1 MRPPLCL
8 AELIAGRNA
17 RLRYCTS
24 NANFGECINILGPI
38 LLGLSSCVRVVG
50 TVKAAAA
57 CSVGIGLKNV
67 YSDSIRLPAL
77 HCTARYIRVYRS
89 RAIYLVRLFFVQSTT
104 HAFKTMKKPCEQ
116 RNERA
121 VVPVFFDHTQ
131 TSR

>member
-77 HCTARYIRVYRS
+77 HCTLYSCVSQSRYISRQVVLRS
-89 RAIYLVRLFFVQSTT
+89 VNRACLQD
-104 HAFKTMKKPCEQ
+104 
-116 RNERA
+116 NEEA
-121 VVPVFFDHTQ
+121 V
-131 TSR
+131 